1 MSFVIV
7 LGVIHQITILVI
19 AAHDYLLSY
28 DVVVTVT
35 SRNTQVKSIKKNC
48 RG

>member
-1 MSFVIV
+1 MSLVIV

-28 DVVVTVT
+28 DISITV
-35 SRNTQVKSIKKNC
+35 SSKNVEVKSIKKNC
-48 RG
+48 RN